1 VTRCDP
7 PRLLAFTWGEG
18 ARPSEVT
25 FELLRYNLDVLL
37 VLTHRRI
44 AREDMASV
52 AGGWHTHLG
61 ILANHLDDFPSMP
74 FWATHAKWE
83 AEYARRLP

>member
-1 VTRCDP
+1 
-7 PRLLAFTWGEG
+7 
-18 ARPSEVT
+18 
-25 FELLRYNLDVLL
+25 
-37 VLTHRRI
+37 
-44 AREDMASV
+44 MASV